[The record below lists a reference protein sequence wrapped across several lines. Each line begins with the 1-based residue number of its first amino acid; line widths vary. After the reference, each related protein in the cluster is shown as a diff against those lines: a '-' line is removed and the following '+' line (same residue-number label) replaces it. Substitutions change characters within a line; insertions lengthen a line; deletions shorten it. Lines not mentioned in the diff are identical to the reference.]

1 MNMVEEATY
10 SRTNVRRLDDIMHVV
25 MLCCSVA
32 AFALTS

>member
-10 SRTNVRRLDDIMHVV
+10 SRNVRRLDDIMHVV